1 MEAMIANEIVN
12 NKSNLME
19 ATRVQRNLNLIAS
32 KDEEYCFIMKLTT
45 DGEIE
50 HLDTAIKFE
59 AHDIYTH
66 GDYEAVMKR
75 WEHLVNRIR
84 MAEAREDAEVLYQEE
99 GDNYLRIA
107 VVKGTELIVYTACAK
122 KVAKAL
128 AY

>member
-50 HLDTAIKFE
+50 NLDTAIAFE

-66 GDYEAVMKR
+66 GNYETVMKR
-75 WEHLVNRIR
+75 WKHLVNRIR
-84 MAEAREDAEVLYQEE
+84 ISEASDDAEILYRED
-99 GDNYLRIA
+99 GDEYLRIA
-107 VVKGTELIVYTACAK
+107 VVKRNKLIVYTACAK
-122 KVAKAL
+122 KVAKVL
-128 AY
+128 AF

>member
-19 ATRVQRNLNLIAS
+19 ATRVQRNLNLIES

-59 AHDIYTH
+59 AHDIYTEIKKK
-66 GDYEAVMKR
+66 Y
-75 WEHLVNRIR
+75 VNS
-84 MAEAREDAEVLYQEE
+84 AAYQDIDKYIE
-99 GDNYLRIA
+99 R
-107 VVKGTELIVYTACAK
+107 TAN
-122 KVAKAL
+122 
-128 AY
+128 

>member
-1 MEAMIANEIVN
+1 MEAIANVKVN
-12 NKSNLME
+12 NNSNLME
-19 ATRVQRNLNLIAS
+19 ATRAKSNLNLIAS

-45 DGEIE
+45 NGEIE

-66 GDYEAVMKR
+66 GDYEAVMR
-75 WEHLVNRIR
+75 CWEHLVNRIR

-99 GDNYLRIA
+99 GGNYLRIA
-107 VVKGTELIVYTACAK
+107 VVKGTDLIVYTACAK

>member
-1 MEAMIANEIVN
+1 MEAIANVKVN
-12 NKSNLME
+12 NNSNLME
-19 ATRVQRNLNLIAS
+19 ATRSKSNLNLITS

-45 DGEIE
+45 NGEIE

-66 GDYEAVMKR
+66 GDYEVVMKR

-99 GDNYLRIA
+99 EDNYLRIA
-107 VVKGTELIVYTACAK
+107 VVKGTDLIVYTACAK

>member
-1 MEAMIANEIVN
+1 
-12 NKSNLME
+12 ME
-19 ATRVQRNLNLIAS
+19 ATRAKSNLNLITS

-45 DGEIE
+45 NGEIE

-107 VVKGTELIVYTACAK
+107 VVKGTDLIVYTACAK

>member
-12 NKSNLME
+12 NNSNLME

-50 HLDTAIKFE
+50 NLDTAIDLE
-59 AHDIYTH
+59 AHDIYSH

-75 WEHLVNRIR
+75 WKHLVNRIR
-84 MAEAREDAEVLYQEE
+84 MAEAREETEVLYTEE
-99 GDNYLRIA
+99 GDEYLRIA
-107 VVKGTELIVYTACAK
+107 VIKGNKFLVYTACAK
-122 KVAKAL
+122 KIAKAL
-128 AY
+128 AF

>member
-1 MEAMIANEIVN
+1 MEGMIANEIVN

-59 AHDIYTH
+59 AHDIYSH
-66 GDYEAVMKR
+66 GDYDVVMKR
-75 WEHLVNRIR
+75 WKHLVNRIR
-84 MAEAREDAEVLYQEE
+84 ISEASDTAEILYREE
-99 GDNYLRIA
+99 GDEYLRIA
-107 VVKGTELIVYTACAK
+107 VIKGNQIIVYTACAK
-122 KVAKAL
+122 KIAKCL

>member
-1 MEAMIANEIVN
+1 MEAIANVKVN
-12 NKSNLME
+12 NNSNLME
-19 ATRVQRNLNLIAS
+19 ATRAKSNLNLITS

-45 DGEIE
+45 NGEIE

-66 GDYEAVMKR
+66 GDYEVVMKR

-84 MAEAREDAEVLYQEE
+84 MAEAREDAEVRYQEE

-107 VVKGTELIVYTACAK
+107 VVKGTDLIVYTACAK

>member
-1 MEAMIANEIVN
+1 
-12 NKSNLME
+12 ME
-19 ATRVQRNLNLIAS
+19 ATRAKSNLNLITS

-45 DGEIE
+45 NGEIE

-66 GDYEAVMKR
+66 GDYEVVMKR

-107 VVKGTELIVYTACAK
+107 VVKGTDLIVYTACAK